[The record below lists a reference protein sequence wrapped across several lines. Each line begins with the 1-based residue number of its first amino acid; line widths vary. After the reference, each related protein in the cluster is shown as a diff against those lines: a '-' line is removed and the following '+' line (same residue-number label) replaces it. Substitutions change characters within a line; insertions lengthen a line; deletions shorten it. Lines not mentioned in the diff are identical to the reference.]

1 MEFENKRSFSK
12 IYKSRRDVMFIAKQI
27 TILQVPWG
35 RNGYNTG
42 HQN

>member
-1 MEFENKRSFSK
+1 
-12 IYKSRRDVMFIAKQI
+12 MFVEKQI